1 MCFGRA
7 SRLVKSGFY
16 LLVIGAG
23 FEPASEVTTHRP
35 RFTSP
40 ILPIWGDACKRLPIP
55 PPYRLHPVETTQ
67 AINPG
72 VLTAALLMRL
82 PNVFF
87 VPPHPLPPYLPE

>member
-55 PPYRLHPVETTQ
+55 PPYRLHPVETGCPNRPTE
-67 AINPG
+67 IF
-72 VLTAALLMRL
+72 LCKELL
-82 PNVFF
+82 F
-87 VPPHPLPPYLPE
+87 